1 MVNPVKFDRSKV
13 VEKASQLFWR
23 KGFNAT
29 STRDIQQAVDMRPG
43 SIYATFG
50 SKQGLYVEAIRSYVS
65 SMEQQMSSCL
75 DESGSVLDGLEY
87 FVHKILIEERDEQ
100 ACEVCMLVK
109 ANAEFTND
117 APELKALSQS
127 LLADFEQHL
136 SKVFSK
142 AQAEGEL
149 PKHLKPIDY
158 ARNFQIHFTG
168 LRSYIK
174 RSNDNALTET
184 LIKQMF
190 NMIKQL

>member
-1 MVNPVKFDRSKV
+1 MANPVKFDRSEV
-13 VEKASQLFWR
+13 VEKASQLFWK

-50 SKQGLYVEAIRSYVS
+50 SKKGLYAEALRCYVDTVAG
-65 SMEQQMSSCL
+65 QLNHCL
-75 DESGSVLDGLEY
+75 AESDSVLDGLEH
-87 FVHKILIEERDEQ
+87 FVRKILIEERDDQ

-109 ANAEFTND
+109 ANAEFTSD
-117 APELKALSQS
+117 DPELMALSRT

-136 SKVFSK
+136 SEVFSQ
-142 AQAEGEL
+142 AQAGGEL
-149 PKHLKPIDY
+149 PKLLKPIDY

-174 RSNDNALTET
+174 RSDDNALTET

-190 NMIKQL
+190 NMIKLL